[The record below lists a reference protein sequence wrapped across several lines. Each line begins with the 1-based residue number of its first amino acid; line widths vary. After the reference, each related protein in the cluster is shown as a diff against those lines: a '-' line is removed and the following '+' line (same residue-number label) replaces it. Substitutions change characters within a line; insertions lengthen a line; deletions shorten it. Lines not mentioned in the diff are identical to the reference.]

1 MFQLTP
7 TLWKS
12 RSANILRKSRPQDF
26 KYRELTRWQRES
38 QGLSRWDHAHSRR
51 PRPVAHRF
59 NPESLG
65 LTKGTSAFA
74 WKWWY
79 TQQPFLPQ
87 VAPDGYRAPKPS
99 GNRPDSWDEE
109 FTDAILSLSD
119 KEVRE
124 HALNELTKVIFEE
137 TQRDGYELRRLNYE
151 GKPLTDLPEPRII
164 ENFVFE
170 EETLRERVIRRIV
183 ENVFRL
189 TPTSSDRKELKTV
202 SNILDFIS
210 AHVTSAREPSVFV
223 VTDKVRQ
230 ILSSYHLQPKLG
242 FVHALPKDKRH
253 AVLQEWERLHH
264 LDWQFGK
271 AVYTPTSTERKAGNM
286 VWLREQREDEAREA
300 FRAAVASGEAR
311 EAHLRRIA
319 EAAQ

>member
-1 MFQLTP
+1 MLRFSPL
-7 TLWKS
+7 LLRS
-12 RSANILRKSRPQDF
+12 RSKNILRKARPQDF
-26 KYRELTRWQRES
+26 KYRELTRWQREA

-51 PRPVAHRF
+51 PRPVVNRF
-59 NPESLG
+59 NPESIG
-65 LTKGTSAFA
+65 LTKGTSSFA

-87 VAPDGYRAPKPS
+87 VAPDGYKAPRPC
-99 GNRPDSWDEE
+99 GNRPDAWDEE
-109 FTDAILSLSD
+109 FTDAILSLSQQ
-119 KEVRE
+119 EVRQY
-124 HALNELTKVIFEE
+124 ALNQLTQVIFEE

-151 GKPLTDLPEPRII
+151 GKPLTDLPEPRTI

-202 SNILDFIS
+202 SNILDFIE
-210 AHVTSAREPSVFV
+210 AHVLAARDRPNHA
-223 VTDKVRQ
+223 VTDKVRH
-230 ILSSYHLQPKLG
+230 ILASFHMQPQLG
-242 FVHALPKDKRH
+242 FVHALPRDNRNPVVK
-253 AVLQEWERLHH
+253 EWERLHH

-271 AVYTPTSTERKAGNM
+271 AVYEPRSVEKKEGNL
-286 VWLREQREDEAREA
+286 VWLREQREDEARES
-300 FRAAVASGEAR
+300 FRARVASGEAR
-311 EAHLRRIA
+311 EAHLRLIA